1 MIDYSCA
8 SSGGGGG
15 GGVNVSSSA
24 AVVVVVSM
32 DRAMVRLHCQ
42 RAVRQ

>member
-8 SSGGGGG
+8 SSGGG
-15 GGVNVSSSA
+15 VNVSSSA
-24 AVVVVVSM
+24 AAVVVVSM